1 MIHYDPKRRTLTNK
15 STANYNRLDLDATR
29 EWQALTGKL
38 PAKVAVELMIDT
50 QGNADLLGLCLCRP
64 EPRGMRAAIVCLR
77 QSDLYAWRIRV
88 DRLDSAHS
96 KTPVF
101 FGFNDLPVDTEVVYV
116 ILRSP
121 FPIEAPL
128 GFPRHLEKI
137 VFLEPYLS
145 ESSVKIPLLVKR
157 VARINRLDPPA
168 SNDNPSWEIKYLG
181 PKSSNVVVCM
191 NPSKVA

>member
-1 MIHYDPKRRTLTNK
+1 MIHYDPTWRTLTNK

-64 EPRGMRAAIVCLR
+64 EPHGLKAVVVSLR
-77 QSDLYAWRIRV
+77 QSDLCAWRIRS
-88 DRLDSAHS
+88 DRLNSVRR

-101 FGFNDLPVDTEVVYV
+101 FGFDDLPVDTQVAYV
-116 ILRSP
+116 ILRNP
-121 FPIEAPL
+121 LPVEAPVAI
-128 GFPRHLEKI
+128 PKHLEQV
-137 VFLEPYLS
+137 VFLEPHLS
-145 ESSVKIPLLVKR
+145 ETSVKIPLLVNR
-157 VARINRLDPPA
+157 VVNVKLLAPPA